1 MKKSE
6 EILHKHIDKESMDEL
21 SENVWTDMID
31 AMEEY
36 ANMRVEKNSVSQH
49 VGQRAAPCY
58 NCGETVDECACMRNK
73 CIRCGRPVGNITFTI
88 CDECW
93 DKEHSK

>member
-36 ANMRVEKNSVSQH
+36 ANMRVEIYSVSQH
-49 VGQRAAPCY
+49 VSNNAVAVCPK
-58 NCGETVDECACMRNK
+58 CGAEETAFDNVLDKSKCM
-73 CIRCGRPVGNITFTI
+73 I
-88 CDECW
+88 CQHTW
-93 DKEHSK
+93 